1 MAARMAGVGRVT
13 VSLRRSMT
21 AFAASPAAGSE
32 AGSEAGFG
40 AGFEAELAGVLA
52 GVLGGEIE
60 EELDMGCRWYG
71 PGGAAHG
78 AWESRTSRT

>member
-21 AFAASPAAGSE
+21 AFAASLA
-32 AGSEAGFG
+32 
-40 AGFEAELAGVLA
+40 AGFEAELA

-78 AWESRTSRT
+78 AWESRTLRT

>member
-32 AGSEAGFG
+32 AGFG

-52 GVLGGEIE
+52 GEIE

>member
-21 AFAASPAAGSE
+21 AFAASPA

-78 AWESRTSRT
+78 AWEARTSRT

>member
-1 MAARMAGVGRVT
+1 
-13 VSLRRSMT
+13 MT
-21 AFAASPAAGSE
+21 AFAASPA

-52 GVLGGEIE
+52 GEIE

>member
-21 AFAASPAAGSE
+21 AFAASTAAGSE
-32 AGSEAGFG
+32 AG
-40 AGFEAELAGVLA
+40 FEAELA

>member
-21 AFAASPAAGSE
+21 AFAASPA